1 MYCLSSYM
9 TEIQLLENL
18 ESKDVK
24 NNLNIEKIAFIVV
37 QIKFLTMHIT
47 NKKWFWYIY
56 HRKFT
61 KYL

>member
-1 MYCLSSYM
+1 M

-47 NKKWFWYIY
+47 NKKWF
-56 HRKFT
+56 
-61 KYL
+61 